1 MKPRGVRLSTVVVV
15 VEGDV
20 AATSRAGLSSRGGEA
35 MTLTRSD
42 AGGAGWSFAAGFD
55 SEPTMESMLNASL
68 GLLLPPVEAVVAAV
82 VAAGAAVGELTT
94 DTTKGFDGAIGSM
107 LNV

>member
-1 MKPRGVRLSTVVVV
+1 MKPRGVRLSIVVVAVAV
-15 VEGDV
+15 VEGD
-20 AATSRAGLSSRGGEA
+20 AGLSSLGGEA

-42 AGGAGWSFAAGFD
+42 AGGAGCSFAAGFD

-68 GLLLPPVEAVVAAV
+68 GLLLPPVEAVVAA
-82 VAAGAAVGELTT
+82 AGAAAGELTT
-94 DTTKGFDGAIGSM
+94 DTTKGFEGAIGSM